1 MKKGEKGCCK
11 AEMPMEKFMKGAP
24 KAGKASKR
32 KAKR

>member
-11 AEMPMEKFMKGAP
+11 AAMPMEKFMKGAP
-24 KAGKASKR
+24 KKSRKR